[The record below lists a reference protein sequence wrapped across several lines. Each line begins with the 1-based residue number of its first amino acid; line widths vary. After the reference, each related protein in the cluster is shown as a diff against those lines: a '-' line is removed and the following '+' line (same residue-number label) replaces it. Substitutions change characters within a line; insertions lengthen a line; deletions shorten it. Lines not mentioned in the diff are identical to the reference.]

1 MEVKAVGLPQG
12 KDPADIIR
20 ESREKFA
27 EYIAASKP
35 VVEFFLT
42 VLKETVHNSQQLE
55 REIKKM
61 VFPLI
66 ISIRNPITAD
76 RAMQAAASVLGV
88 SVEAI
93 RESLKQLPKLQE
105 AGSLQKP
112 LTYEVRNPR
121 QLRSEMLLAVVHAY
135 PGTPLA
141 ERVKSE
147 YCRVTGVDELPPV
160 SIPESALFSIE
171 QTFGE
176 DPDEHAGDEL
186 LHAFEEA
193 VIREAYQAAV
203 ANLRRAEA
211 SKDASLVNDA
221 QNECAKLSAR
231 LAAFG
236 A

>member
-1 MEVKAVGLPQG
+1 M
-12 KDPADIIR
+12 
-20 ESREKFA
+20 
-27 EYIAASKP
+27 
-35 VVEFFLT
+35 
-42 VLKETVHNSQQLE
+42 E
-55 REIKKM
+55 REHF
-61 VFPLI
+61 VQ
-66 ISIRNPITAD
+66 SAA
-76 RAMQAAASVLGV
+76 RALGL
-88 SVEAI
+88 SGEAV
-93 RESLKQLPKLQE
+93 RESLARLPRSLE
-105 AGSLQKP
+105 AEHATQGSSILKAP
-112 LTYEVRNPR
+112 GRSSIETRGE
-121 QLRSEMLLAVVHAY
+121 QLRAVVHAY

-203 ANLRRAEA
+203 SNLRRAEA
-211 SKDASLVNDA
+211 SRDASLIADA
-221 QNECAKLSAR
+221 QSECAKLSTR

-236 A
+236 V